1 MNKKLIAITIAGLFP
16 TAMAHAFGVG
26 DLVSIG
32 VQAGSEIVRAAGSK
46 AVDTIKDS
54 MRDPEAEAREKEE
67 QERKLA
73 EQMQKQIDEIEAMPN
88 LRPIDRERLVL
99 KLKQTWQASKETQA
113 FVEYAEAQ
121 QKAERDRVLTVGGI
135 AGVVGRAAM
144 SSPSMVVA
152 QADLMANNPVWRA
165 EQRMHNEAAFRQADA
180 MVAAG
185 IPQAK
190 AQGVLAQADA
200 LKDTGLT
207 QAGTKAI
214 VDNAEELAKVKQTSQ
229 DAAILLA
236 SANETSIPSA
246 PQASGAGSAVP
257 DAGASTKAAVTAV
270 ASVDVQSQAQ
280 ATPPDAAQNR
290 MSDAFSPDLGKKIW
304 IEFEGAPNETEALR
318 KLLQERGHVVVQDR
332 EEAEVVY
339 LIQGEFVVPETK
351 MHEGLTKSVGNLLES
366 PAQAIEPPARKA
378 LGAIGSGIGRFMLA
392 AAGATAPAQ
401 QENGYHQSV
410 LLVIARQPKDGKE
423 TRASVVRDAQGE
435 TIEAVE
441 LAQGAKEDL
450 YRVLGI

>member
-257 DAGASTKAAVTAV
+257 DAGVS
-270 ASVDVQSQAQ
+270 
-280 ATPPDAAQNR
+280 
-290 MSDAFSPDLGKKIW
+290 
-304 IEFEGAPNETEALR
+304 
-318 KLLQERGHVVVQDR
+318 
-332 EEAEVVY
+332 
-339 LIQGEFVVPETK
+339 
-351 MHEGLTKSVGNLLES
+351 
-366 PAQAIEPPARKA
+366 
-378 LGAIGSGIGRFMLA
+378 
-392 AAGATAPAQ
+392 
-401 QENGYHQSV
+401 
-410 LLVIARQPKDGKE
+410 
-423 TRASVVRDAQGE
+423 
-435 TIEAVE
+435 
-441 LAQGAKEDL
+441 
-450 YRVLGI
+450 